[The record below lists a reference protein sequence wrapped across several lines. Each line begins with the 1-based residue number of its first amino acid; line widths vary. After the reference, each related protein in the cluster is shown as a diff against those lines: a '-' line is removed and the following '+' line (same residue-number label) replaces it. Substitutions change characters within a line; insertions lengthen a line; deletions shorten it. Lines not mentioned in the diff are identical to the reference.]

1 MQLQVPEYL
10 LCEDPASETENLF
23 IYHTPTRSLVHIV
36 HTDILSKEN
45 EDKISTSY
53 RRHFD
58 YTYKNAVGHTEKIM
72 FIAEIVDPK
81 NANDEQTI
89 LEKCAHWYACYLGWE
104 DECDDLF
111 IKKGA

>member
-1 MQLQVPEYL
+1 MKLQIPEYL

-23 IYHTPTRSLVHIV
+23 IYHVTTRSLIHII
-36 HTDILSKEN
+36 HTDIISKEKA
-45 EDKISTSY
+45 DQIRTSY

-58 YTYKNAVGHTEKIM
+58 YTYQNTMGNTEKIM

-81 NANDEQTI
+81 NTNEQAI
-89 LEKCAHWYACYLGWE
+89 LENCAHWYACYLGWE
-104 DECDDLF
+104 EECDDVF